1 MITIRKVEFII
12 KDAVGETS
20 NEEMYKVSTPWIRLK
35 TSKGDIELPLSENY
49 TNDWYSLHF
58 RKFEEMS
65 TNSRLN
71 ITYDFRED

>member
-12 KDAVGETS
+12 KDAVGETPS
-20 NEEMYKVSTPWIRLK
+20 EDMYKIPTPWIKLK

-65 TNSRLN
+65 SNSKLH